1 MDFLD
6 DTFDLG
12 RWNTLVNATL
22 FSWCR
27 CKHVLPDTIG
37 GSVAWVTE
45 EIVGHGAVLTMATPL
60 PSMVPGVGPPVEP
73 VASAGPVEPVATG
86 GPPPPPPPLP
96 PPPPPPP
103 DVWPEPF
110 VVETA
115 SVARAPTYGPVR
127 RGPSGKQQHP
137 WARPSGRPAPLSA
150 EQKVV

>member
-1 MDFLD
+1 VDFLD

-86 GPPPPPPPLP
+86 GPPPPPPL
-96 PPPPPPP
+96 PPPPP

-150 EQKVV
+150 EQNVM